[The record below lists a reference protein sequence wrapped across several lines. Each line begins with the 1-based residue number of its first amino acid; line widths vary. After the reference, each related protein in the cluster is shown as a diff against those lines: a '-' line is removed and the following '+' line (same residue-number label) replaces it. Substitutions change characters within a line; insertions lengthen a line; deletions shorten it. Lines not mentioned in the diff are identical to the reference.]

1 MRRAYS
7 RNITLDYSLDMFD
20 TPNTWR
26 SQYQST
32 RSASVTESKGQPM
45 CGFTVSLINFE
56 TLTAKQK
63 KELREGL
70 RRRKQALQAQVT
82 DVDRALKVF
91 AKKSAK
97 KTKRR

>member
-1 MRRAYS
+1 
-7 RNITLDYSLDMFD
+7 
-20 TPNTWR
+20 
-26 SQYQST
+26 
-32 RSASVTESKGQPM
+32 M

-63 KELREGL
+63 KELQVSL
-70 RRRKQALQAQVT
+70 RRRKQALRAQVT

-97 KTKRR
+97 KSKRR